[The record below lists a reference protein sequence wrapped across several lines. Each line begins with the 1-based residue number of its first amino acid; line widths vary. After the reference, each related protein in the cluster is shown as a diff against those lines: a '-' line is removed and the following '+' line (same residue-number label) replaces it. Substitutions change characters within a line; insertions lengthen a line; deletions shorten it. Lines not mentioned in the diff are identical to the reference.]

1 MGLMKYIG
9 MVDLDIFK
17 TKTKKSRNIDKRIS
31 LLSSLLLAVI
41 LSIQQ
46 IKTKTTIVYILN
58 DIDNNLS

>member
-9 MVDLDIFK
+9 MADLDIFK